1 MKTKNKKI
9 KYRNIVISLI
19 NTKIVMAIVVSM
31 IILFYISYMLKDSWT
46 SDLLLSLGA
55 GMFTSLVFYLLAN
68 IRMGKL
74 NKLIDEIN
82 SLKRIIEH
90 FNNLGNLK
98 LQIRNENYIRNKN
111 ITLESFIREVKS
123 NTYGVYLNIEML
135 PPKLF
140 KEINGNDI
148 VKLETLEKVDSV
160 TSWEELWDYI
170 DDFQNQIMHIRYKI
184 NLEMNKRKL
193 QITVL
198 KNECF

>member
-31 IILFYISYMLKDSWT
+31 IILFYISYMLKDSWI

-148 VKLETLEKVDSV
+148 VKLEPLEKVNSV
-160 TSWEELWDYI
+160 TSWKELLDYI
-170 DDFQNQIMHIRYKI
+170 DDFQNQIMPKYYKI
-184 NLEMNKRKL
+184 NSEIHKRKI
-193 QITVL
+193 QIYVL
-198 KNECF
+198 NNECF